1 MDRYLHIPGKSGEYL
16 MQASTETYGLNFI
29 GKAAA
34 KQQAITPP
42 TTTVIPDEIQNNG
55 AGKYSKNL
63 FFTGDNLE
71 VLKHLQTSYQSKVDV
86 IYIDPPYNTGSGSFT
101 YHDNYNNHST
111 WLAFMTPR
119 LILARNL
126 LKDSGVIFVSINDA
140 EEADLYLLLSEI
152 FGEQN
157 FVARFVWTK
166 TDTPPALSKKKRS
179 STEYILAFEKKLN
192 NAKRYFGSI
201 KKNADSPLIRRHN
214 ALKTLILPPGSAQ
227 FKFLENGTLKAGQY
241 DQITLFKDIVVQ
253 NSTNTNEIQMRGSMG
268 WSQEKLDCEL
278 KKGAVIIFKTKDLN
292 PRYIKAPSNDYKAP
306 NTNLNREDTGVDT
319 NIHGS
324 NYLVNLGFKRGAFTY
339 PKPISLIKYLIN
351 MVTYQQQDA
360 LVMDFF
366 AGSSTTADAVLHL
379 NAEDNGQRH
388 FIMIQLPEKTYS
400 LDKNSQE
407 IPTKGGHVAYD
418 MGFKTIADLSRE
430 RIQRAAERL
439 KKDNALTLSSDFDG
453 SFQHFYVK

>member
-1 MDRYLHIPGKSGEYL
+1 
-16 MQASTETYGLNFI
+16 MQTSTETYGLNFI

-34 KQQAITPP
+34 KQQATIPP
-42 TTTVIPDEIQNNG
+42 TTTIIPDEAQNNG
-55 AGKYSKNL
+55 AGKHSKNL

-101 YHDNYNNHST
+101 YHDKYNNHSN
-111 WLAFMTPR
+111 WLAFMMPR

-126 LKDSGVIFVSINDA
+126 LKDSGVMFVSINDA

-214 ALKTLILPPGSAQ
+214 ALKTITLPPGSAQ
-227 FKFLENGTLKAGQY
+227 FKFLENGTLKARQY
-241 DQITLFKDIVVQ
+241 EQITLFKDISVH
-253 NSTNTNEIQMRGSMG
+253 NGTNTNEIQMQGSMG
-268 WSQEKLDCEL
+268 WSQKKLDCEL
-278 KKGAVIIFKTKDLN
+278 KKGAVIIFKTKALN
-292 PRYIKAPSNDYKAP
+292 PRYIKAPSKDYKAP

-351 MVTYQQQDA
+351 MVTYQQQDT

-388 FIMIQLPEKTYS
+388 FVMIQLPEKTYS
-400 LDKNSQE
+400 LDKNGQE
-407 IPTKGGHVAYD
+407 IPTKGGKVAYD

-430 RIQRAAERL
+430 RIRRAAERL

-453 SFQHFYVK
+453 SFKHFYVK